1 MAHQDKNINLNEV
14 WIKVSDGI
22 EHIYRIQEMSAQAY
36 MELYT

>member
-1 MAHQDKNINLNEV
+1 MANVDRNPELSSV

-22 EHIYRIQEMSAQAY
+22 EHIYRIQEMAPKAY

>member
-1 MAHQDKNINLNEV
+1 MAHGDRNLNLNDV

-22 EHIYRIQEMSAQAY
+22 EHIYRIQEMAPKAY